1 MTARPT
7 PTGATGPIAPT
18 AKPKPIRLDE
28 TDIRILAALQRD
40 GRMTK
45 VKLAETVNLSPSPC
59 WERLRRLEDAGLI
72 AGYHAR
78 LNLDAL
84 VKPTV
89 VLVEVSLRSH
99 RIDDFKTFEEAVQDV
114 PEIVECWATGGGVDY
129 FLKVVAR
136 DVDGY
141 QRTIDGLLTAGIGID
156 RYFTYI
162 VTKAVKRVVD
172 LPVDQMLRDDR

>member
-1 MTARPT
+1 MTSRPT
-7 PTGATGPIAPT
+7 AGATGPIAPV
-18 AKPKPIRLDE
+18 AKPKRIRLDE

-45 VKLAETVNLSPSPC
+45 VKLAETVHLSPSPC

-78 LNLDAL
+78 LNLDLIAR
-84 VKPTV
+84 PTV

-99 RIDDFKTFEEAVQDV
+99 RIDDFKAFEDAIQDV

-129 FLKVVAR
+129 FLKVMTR
-136 DVDGY
+136 DVDSY
-141 QRTIDGLLTAGIGID
+141 QRMIDRLLTAGIGID

-162 VTKAVKRVVD
+162 VTKAVKKMED
-172 LPVDQMLRDDR
+172 LPVETLLRVE

>member
-7 PTGATGPIAPT
+7 PTGATGPIVRA
-18 AKPKPIRLDE
+18 AKPKRIRLDE

-45 VKLAETVNLSPSPC
+45 VKLAETVHLSPSPC

-78 LNLDAL
+78 LNLDSL
-84 VKPTV
+84 IKPTI

-99 RIDDFKTFEEAVQDV
+99 RIDDFKAFEEAVQDV

-129 FLKVVAR
+129 FLKVMAG

-141 QRTIDGLLTAGIGID
+141 QRMIDGLLAAGIGID

-162 VTKAVKRVVD
+162 VTKAVKRIPD
-172 LPVDQMLRDDR
+172 LPVEDWVEAD

>member
-1 MTARPT
+1 MTAPPRPV
-7 PTGATGPIAPT
+7 GP
-18 AKPKPIRLDE
+18 KRIRLDE
-28 TDIRILAALQRD
+28 TDIRILAALQQD

-72 AGYHAR
+72 AGYQAR
-78 LNLDAL
+78 LNLDAFL
-84 VKPTV
+84 RPTV

-99 RIDDFKTFEEAVQDV
+99 RIDDFHAFEEAIQDI

-129 FLKVVAR
+129 FLKVMTR
-136 DVDGY
+136 DVDSY
-141 QRTIDGLLTAGIGID
+141 QRMIDHMLTAGIGID

-162 VTKAVKRVVD
+162 VTKAVKRGADV
-172 LPVDQMLRDDR
+172 PVTALLEAD